1 MVMPSCLCKCQPFCS
16 ASCFVNIC
24 AGWLN
29 RLCGT
34 CQHIGAHHLLHI
46 EVLDL
51 EICVDD
57 YCTFKKKNNLTVG
70 GGAFLIRISPLEISR
85 RANLGKALG
94 IDIWQLTNVNWA
106 CGWCAPI
113 LPSSSE
119 LQLPILVSNVLG
131 TEVDLCGVL
140 LSARRNS
147 LVLEIC
153 VMVNCSDLWP
163 KLQKCL
169 PVIPWPSSKCI

>member
-29 RLCGT
+29 GLMWYMPAHRRTSFAAFRGPWSWNLCWW
-34 CQHIGAHHLLHI
+34 LLYF
-46 EVLDL
+46 L
-51 EICVDD
+51 
-57 YCTFKKKNNLTVG
+57 KKNNLTVG
-70 GGAFLIRISPLEISR
+70 GGGFLIRISPLEISR

-147 LVLEIC
+147 LVLERC